1 MFDFSDTLPFKGSA
15 KRGQTG
21 YVPHFAIYYQSRNH
35 SKKEAEK
42 ESRPYRQSIVFCL
55 TILRPLARTKGLVSL
70 DYYYTKTKRHEL
82 INEENRA
89 QANGLYCKSPLVSTD
104 FISRQDMSIGEKT

>member
-1 MFDFSDTLPFKGSA
+1 M
-15 KRGQTG
+15 
-21 YVPHFAIYYQSRNH
+21 
-35 SKKEAEK
+35 
-42 ESRPYRQSIVFCL
+42 FCL

-89 QANGLYCKSPLVSTD
+89 QANGLCKSPLVPTD
-104 FISRQDMSIGEKT
+104 FISRQDMSIGEKIVRSSRFSSLRGGPECTVH